1 MRQLS
6 EFLVEAKTSTYA
18 AGDNAKRTKETDQS
32 TTMIFE
38 KGDWKYHDN
47 YFGGEP
53 YGGREVVL
61 FQWKP
66 IWMMTYY
73 GWVEKSRDII
83 AWEVYRIL
91 QWALRNIP
99 ECAPYRGPLEYRNE
113 EYVYHNSYAW
123 NIEQFSG
130 KEIIKQGDT
139 IVYQAQY
146 MGGIIDQ

>member
-1 MRQLS
+1 MQLS
-6 EFLVEAKTSTYA
+6 QFLIEAKTSTYA
-18 AGDNAKRTKETDQS
+18 AGDSAKRNKETDQS

-38 KGDWKYHDN
+38 KWEWRYHDN

-53 YGGREVVL
+53 YGGREVAS

-73 GWVEKSRDII
+73 GWVEKNRNIVVG
-83 AWEVYRIL
+83 EVYRIL

-99 ECAPYRGPLEYRNE
+99 ENAPYRGPLEYKDE
-113 EYVYHNSYAW
+113 EYIYHNSYTW
-123 NIEQFSG
+123 NLEQFSG
-130 KEIIKQGDT
+130 KEIIRKGDE

>member
-1 MRQLS
+1 MQLS
-6 EFLVEAKTSTYA
+6 QFLIEAKTSTYA
-18 AGDNAKRTKETDQS
+18 AGDSAKRNKETDQS

-38 KGDWKYHDN
+38 KWEWRYHDN
-47 YFGGEP
+47 YFVGEP
-53 YGGREVVL
+53 YGGREVAS

-73 GWVEKSRDII
+73 GWVEKNRNIVVG
-83 AWEVYRIL
+83 EVYRIL

-99 ECAPYRGPLEYRNE
+99 ENAPYRGPLEYKDE
-113 EYVYHNSYAW
+113 EYIYHNSYTW
-123 NIEQFSG
+123 NLEQFSG
-130 KEIIKQGDT
+130 KEIIRKGDE